1 MRTILL
7 CLLLAVGA
15 VATKAQEDL
24 TVSLIDVQHHPLADL
39 TVVLK
44 NASRGFEQALKTN
57 EQGRAVFRSLPVVD
71 GYQVFFPA
79 TDRYEEA
86 ESNPIHLRSNQDRT
100 VQLILL
106 EKMSVRLETVVV
118 NSTATSKINRTN
130 AEVSFELPQQ
140 ELETFPVEGRDITRV
155 LYRLPNVSQAT
166 GFYPE
171 APNVSINGANSLFT
185 SYLIDGLD
193 NNERFLGGQKFAI
206 PTGFAKDVTV
216 LTNNYSA
223 EYGLTSNGIV
233 NITTRSGSNAF
244 SGEAFVISR
253 PGPVIDGHSDY
264 FQRDLSG
271 NAVKDGFQRYQAGV
285 GFGGAIQ
292 KDKTFYFINAEHTT
306 DLKDN
311 LLNSPALGV
320 NETVRGQNH
329 FTYLSGKL
337 DHTWNKK
344 FRSSLRANLGIVAIE
359 RQGGG
364 LEGGV
369 LFPSAANFQDRN
381 SVLLASRNTYVSGKI
396 SSETNIQYARFR
408 WNYGRP
414 SNEGSPQVS
423 VLDPQEQIAAVLG
436 HPGYIFDAT
445 ENTVQFLQKFKYYGD
460 RHTLKGG
467 FGIISSGHQLHGGG
481 NVNGNYTVKLTQSQ
495 LDQVRE
501 LNLGAG
507 LNINDIPADA
517 EVLHY
522 NVELRP
528 ASFGARQNIY
538 SLFLEDQFAASRRLN
553 LTLGLRF
560 DYDNLSKGGSDK
572 GDFNNIAPR
581 FNLNYELG
589 QRSSLRAGYGIFYDK
604 ILYSIYSD
612 ALQQNTT
619 SSDYKKQLNKLV
631 ELGILPA
638 GTNVD
643 RITFDGNLSG
653 SAANVAYLKGPSFE
667 TLQNQRE
674 AVFSNERR
682 ILNPNGYQNPFT
694 HQMALGYQ
702 LQIDDHSLFFVDV
715 VHNRSYNLFRLRN
728 LNAAAPYPLDDPGQ
742 VLVRTPA
749 DADASRPIPIFE
761 GGYAIIEGDTLSG
774 VARNV
779 VMSETAG
786 QSRYY
791 GASFNLQ
798 KDRSHDRYAWRLNYT
813 LSYLENNTEDIN
825 FRAMDANNFDS
836 EWGPSINDRRH
847 IFSGI
852 FSYFPLNGLG
862 ITLAALVQ
870 SGQPVNRI
878 PDATI
883 YGTTDL
889 NGDGASFGDAYVG
902 NSDRYPGE
910 SRNSDRLPWSYVFD
924 FSLQYELELGKNTV
938 EIRADI
944 FNVLNTQNLSGY
956 SNNATQSNQIQVG
969 PKEAG
974 IVQKNAGAPRQFQ
987 FGLRYMF

>member
-1 MRTILL
+1 MRTMLL
-7 CLLLAVGA
+7 WFLLVLSNAI
-15 VATKAQEDL
+15 TAQEDL
-24 TVSLIDVQHHPLADL
+24 VVFLINTQHELLVNITVY
-39 TVVLK
+39 LK
-44 NASRGFEQALKTN
+44 NDARGFEQRLETN
-57 EQGRAVFRSLPVVD
+57 QQGKVVFRSLPVVD
-71 GYQVFFPA
+71 GYQVLVPA
-79 TDRYEEA
+79 TLGYEEA
-86 ESNPIHLRSNQDRT
+86 VSGEINLRSNQDRT
-100 VQLILL
+100 VQLVLL
-106 EKMSVRLETVVV
+106 EGMSVRLEEVVV
-118 NSTATSKINRTN
+118 KAASTSKINRTD
-130 AEVSFELPQQ
+130 AEVSFELPQK
-140 ELETFPVEGRDITRV
+140 EMEAIPVEGRDITRI
-155 LYRLPNVSQAT
+155 LFRLPNVSQAT

-206 PTGFAKDVTV
+206 PMGFTKDVTV

-223 EYGLTSNGIV
+223 EYGLTSNGVV
-233 NITTRSGSNAF
+233 NITTRSGSNEF
-244 SGEAFVISR
+244 SGEAFVITR
-253 PGPVIDGHSDY
+253 PGPVIDGKSDY

-271 NAVKDGFQRYQAGV
+271 NIVKEGFQRYQAGV
-285 GFGGAIQ
+285 GFGGAIV
-292 KDKTFYFINAEHTT
+292 KDKTFYYLNAEHTT

-320 NETVRGQNH
+320 NETVRGKNQ

-337 DHTWNKK
+337 DQNWNQK
-344 FRSSLRANLGIVAIE
+344 FRSSLRANIGIVAIE

-369 LFPSAANFQDRN
+369 QFPSAANFQDRN
-381 SVLLASRNTYVSGKI
+381 SILLASRNTYVSGNF
-396 SSETNIQYARFR
+396 SSETNLEYARFR
-408 WNYGRP
+408 WNYGRAA
-414 SNEGSPQVS
+414 NEGSPQVT
-423 VLDPQEQIAAVLG
+423 VLNPQEQTIAVLG

-445 ENTVQFLQKFKYYGD
+445 ENTFQFLQKFKYYGN

-467 FGIISSGHQLHGGG
+467 LGLISAGHGLFGGG
-481 NVNGNYTVKLTQSQ
+481 NVNGNYTVKLSQDQ
-495 LDQVRE
+495 LDLVKE
-501 LNLGAG
+501 KGHGASLG
-507 LNINDIPADA
+507 IEDIPSEV
-517 EVLHY
+517 EVLNY

-528 ASFGARQNIY
+528 ASFGARQNVY
-538 SLFLEDQFAASRRLN
+538 SLFLEDRFAATKRLN

-581 FNLNYELG
+581 FNINYELG

-604 ILYSIYSD
+604 ILYSVYSD

-619 SSDYKKQLNKLV
+619 SQDYKKQLKQLV
-631 ELGILPA
+631 ELGILPS
-638 GTNVD
+638 GTD
-643 RITFDGNLSG
+643 IDQITFDGNLTG
-653 SAANVAYLKGPSFE
+653 SATNIPYLNGPSFQ
-667 TLQNQRE
+667 TLQGQRE
-674 AVFSNERR
+674 SVFSNERR
-682 ILNPNGYQNPFT
+682 ILNPNGYQNPYT

-702 LQIDDHSLFFVDV
+702 WQINKKSLFFVDI
-715 VHNRSYNLFRLRN
+715 VHNRSHNLFRLRN
-728 LNAAAPYPLDDPGQ
+728 LNAAARYPIVDPNNAI
-742 VLVRTPA
+742 VRTPA
-749 DADASRPIPIFE
+749 EADASRPIPILN
-761 GGYAIIEGDTLSG
+761 GSSAIIEGDTLYG

-786 QSRYY
+786 QSHYY
-791 GASFNLQ
+791 AATFNLQ
-798 KDRSHDRYAWRLNYT
+798 KDRARTNFAWRINYT

-825 FRAMDANNFDS
+825 FRAMDANNFES

-847 IFSGI
+847 ILSGI
-852 FSYFPLNGLG
+852 FSYYPVGGLG
-862 ITLAALVQ
+862 ITLAGLVQ

-910 SRNSDRLPWSYVFD
+910 TRNSDRLPWSKVFD
-924 FSLQYELELGKNTV
+924 LSLFYEFELGTNAL
-938 EIRADI
+938 EIRADV
-944 FNVLNTQNLSGY
+944 FNILNTQNLSGF

-987 FGLRYMF
+987 FGLRYLF